1 MKTSNRIAKKRKML
15 KYAEIAVAA
24 LLIAAVVIALVIFY
38 SPNPPAVN
46 PKAEATDYFS
56 FSDLGAEY
64 QSVTGTNSVIRVKVL
79 YLTIT
84 PVKGNATNV
93 TLFPTGYTSA
103 LDYFLE
109 DIANGTSRTVEVSL
123 QSAVQSV
130 KNGTTFPFRLKIN
143 SDQAAGYVMLQIP
156 EDRVFLY

>member
-1 MKTSNRIAKKRKML
+1 MKTSNRIAKKRNRL
-15 KYAEIAVAA
+15 KYAEIAAAA

-38 SPNPPAVN
+38 NPNPPAVN

-64 QSVTGTNSVIRVKVL
+64 LSVTGTNSVIRVKVL
-79 YLTIT
+79 HLTIT

-93 TLFPTGYTSA
+93 TLFPAGYTSA

-109 DIANGTSRTVEVSL
+109 DIANGTSRTVEVPL

-130 KNGTTFPFRLKIN
+130 KNGTTFPFKLKIN